1 MTRMRT
7 SSGISSAA
15 KSMVWIS
22 KPASSN
28 IDIIDAEVVSP
39 CCVVKATICGV
50 SMEDWRIAAV
60 KRDSPWK
67 A

>member
-1 MTRMRT
+1 
-7 SSGISSAA
+7 
-15 KSMVWIS
+15 MVWIS

-50 SMEDWRIAAV
+50 SREDWRIAAV